1 MPTNLYT
8 NVQVGDNTYTIKR
21 FDAKTGLKMAR
32 LVIAKAA
39 PLIPLLDKLTG
50 GNEAPKNPGT
60 EVPKTSGDK
69 TKQNATVVNVNDDQ
83 IYSAVGVLLDNLTD
97 KDLDEIIDKC
107 LRVCYVPLPAGLQP
121 VIDETGN
128 YGVEGI
134 EYDMGLTLRL
144 CFEAIKWGASDFFA
158 GNNSLS
164 SLFRK
169 STGK

>member
-1 MPTNLYT
+1 MATNLYT
-8 NVQVGDNTYTIKR
+8 DVQVGENTYTIKR

-39 PLIPLLDKLTG
+39 PLIPLLDKITG
-50 GNEAPKNPGT
+50 GDQPES
-60 EVPKTSGDK
+60 SGKK
-69 TKQNATVVNVNDDQ
+69 TKQNAPVVNADDDQ
-83 IYSAVGVLLDNLTD
+83 IYSAVGVLMDNLTD

-107 LRVCYVPLPAGLQP
+107 LRVCYVRLPAGLQA

>member
-8 NVQVGDNTYTIKR
+8 DVQVGDNTYTIKR

-32 LVIAKAA
+32 LVIAKAV
-39 PLIPLLDKLTG
+39 PLIPLLDKITG
-50 GNEAPKNPGT
+50 GNEAQ
-60 EVPKTSGDK
+60 KTPDDK
-69 TKQNATVVNVNDDQ
+69 TRQNAPAVNTDDDQ

-97 KDLDEIIDKC
+97 KDLDEIVDKC
-107 LRVCYVPLPAGLQP
+107 LRVCYVRLPAGLQP